1 MNMAAVT
8 PSGLRIAHH
17 HPGRLRVRAEA
28 FVGSA
33 PCAEKVRSELVRMRG
48 VRSVGHDART
58 GSLLVEYEPRDIN
71 ANELLARIEE
81 LSGIDLVDD
90 APSPGNASL
99 RIRQFMRKLD
109 CATRSFTGSRLDL
122 GVLVPGGLVGVAV
135 YSFFK
140 SSHTRLPRWDN
151 LAYWAYSIFVRHT
164 HASEVRPPP

>member
-1 MNMAAVT
+1 MNVAAMT
-8 PSGLRIAHH
+8 TAGLRIAHH

-33 PCAEKVRSELVRMRG
+33 PCAEKARTELVRMHG
-48 VRSVGHDART
+48 VSSVAHDART

-81 LSGIDLVDD
+81 LSGLDLVDD
-90 APSPGNASL
+90 VPPPGSASL
-99 RIRQFMRKLD
+99 RIRQFMRRLD
-109 CATRSFTGSRLDL
+109 STTRSFTDNRLDL
-122 GVLVPGGLVGVAV
+122 SVLVPGGLVGVAV

-140 SSHTRLPRWDN
+140 SSHTRLPRWDS
-151 LAYWAYSIFVRHT
+151 LAYWAYSIFVRHS